1 MVHEHELLVH
11 ISAPV
16 TRQNDQL
23 YRSLAN
29 AYLDFEP
36 ARTHGDRP
44 PQPRADVSSQDAD
57 ASRMSDPAV
66 LNPGSSFDPNVDAS
80 FLSTGKDSYGSFPSG
95 LSQIQDNHA
104 PPSSR
109 LARLEQIH
117 QNWKAQVTTTP
128 KSSAASRQR
137 GAKDWY
143 DGEEEECEDVDTAFI
158 ENTQEARSALQSQM
172 PDSFEMTDENTS
184 EDDTDERHVESDEY
198 AGIFTQ
204 EVPLDGDEP
213 TEQMNAITKEPPQ
226 SGPESSSPISWEDSD
241 EAELVAENAAQED
254 PPSSDAPTE
263 PIPVARAEDTAP
275 SRSTPLPKEPT
286 TVVDRRKS
294 ARLQGSK
301 GSEVKSLGNPKA
313 RPELEFDSL
322 LTRVKR
328 RSSRLNDASKLAAP
342 FKVPT
347 TVASRRKSTR
357 LEEAGAAAA
366 AVKTHVLPTPPPAP
380 TSTIARQQEALRLDE
395 APKPTVSTPQHEI
408 ESLHEA
414 DCDPDASIDFST
426 LPHSVLAPEP
436 KIGITTPLTWPSQ
449 ITPYLAS
456 LKTQHPSNLFQP
468 LKKLHTPAPDTRGW
482 WVASSDAG
490 TDDRTL
496 YDHTS
501 DDEAYDGRPS
511 GDLDERDRD
520 ILDSE
525 DERERL
531 LTREDGGKGILRR
544 KGSGVKVGKWDKKS
558 ETKGR
563 RKSGN
568 EEASALMYEM
578 EEGIG
583 ASSTSFRSRR
593 SSQSD
598 EQRLLASELQRKT
611 RRKSLYRRMAIYVS
625 IIVLFV
631 VLLAATYNLSTPKDV
646 KGAVTLVSNGTSLF
660 APTTILISLDGFRAD
675 FLFRNLTP
683 TLNQFVQEGISPKYM
698 MPSFPSVTF
707 PNHYTMATGMYPEAH
722 GVVGNTFWD
731 PELQQEFYYTDPDR
745 SLQAHWWGGEPL
757 WVTAEKQGVRTA
769 VHMWPGSEADILHQ
783 EIAYVDK
790 YNGSEVLASKVD
802 RIMSLLDVPG
812 PRDVGA
818 KANAPRPQLIAA
830 YVPDVDGDGHRYGPN
845 STEIRKTIA
854 SADAMVGGILSGLQA
869 RNLTNIVNVIVVS
882 DHGMATTDVTR
893 LIQLE
898 DLVDTKELE
907 HTDGWPLYGLR
918 PRDPD
923 SLHRLYNQIKQR
935 TRENPNVDV
944 YLRDEDMP
952 ERYHFS
958 RNKRIAPLWIVPK
971 TGWAIVTR
979 DEFDVEAGKKK
990 GGQVYHPRGLHGYD
1004 FEHPLMRAVF
1014 IAQGPAFPHTPGS
1027 RMHPFQNIELYNIVC
1042 DTLGLTPAPN
1052 NGTLRLPLK
1061 PVGLHDDDEDAPGNE
1076 NHTPEDPVPAYTIP
1090 SSSSSSSSSSTDL
1103 ASMDLNSLSSI
1114 AASAS
1119 GMEDTSPSLHDP
1131 VVPARPTP
1139 ADGSKDELK
1148 NKEGDKEASEGAEKE
1163 KESWWEWLTHKADGV
1178 KDWVDG
1184 FVHDHVPGGKEEGQG
1199 KKGG

>member
-1 MVHEHELLVH
+1 M
-11 ISAPV
+11 SS
-16 TRQNDQL
+16 Q
-23 YRSLAN
+23 
-29 AYLDFEP
+29 
-36 ARTHGDRP
+36 
-44 PQPRADVSSQDAD
+44 PQP
-57 ASRMSDPAV
+57 
-66 LNPGSSFDPNVDAS
+66 
-80 FLSTGKDSYGSFPSG
+80 
-95 LSQIQDNHA
+95 
-104 PPSSR
+104 
-109 LARLEQIH
+109 
-117 QNWKAQVTTTP
+117 
-128 KSSAASRQR
+128 
-137 GAKDWY
+137 
-143 DGEEEECEDVDTAFI
+143 
-158 ENTQEARSALQSQM
+158 QSH
-172 PDSFEMTDENTS
+172 N
-184 EDDTDERHVESDEY
+184 ESHR
-198 AGIFTQ
+198 I
-204 EVPLDGDEP
+204 
-213 TEQMNAITKEPPQ
+213 
-226 SGPESSSPISWEDSD
+226 
-241 EAELVAENAAQED
+241 
-254 PPSSDAPTE
+254 
-263 PIPVARAEDTAP
+263 
-275 SRSTPLPKEPT
+275 
-286 TVVDRRKS
+286 
-294 ARLQGSK
+294 
-301 GSEVKSLGNPKA
+301 
-313 RPELEFDSL
+313 
-322 LTRVKR
+322 
-328 RSSRLNDASKLAAP
+328 
-342 FKVPT
+342 
-347 TVASRRKSTR
+347 
-357 LEEAGAAAA
+357 
-366 AVKTHVLPTPPPAP
+366 
-380 TSTIARQQEALRLDE
+380 
-395 APKPTVSTPQHEI
+395 
-408 ESLHEA
+408 
-414 DCDPDASIDFST
+414 
-426 LPHSVLAPEP
+426 
-436 KIGITTPLTWPSQ
+436 
-449 ITPYLAS
+449 
-456 LKTQHPSNLFQP
+456 
-468 LKKLHTPAPDTRGW
+468 
-482 WVASSDAG
+482 ASSDAG

-531 LTREDGGKGILRR
+531 LTREDGGKGILGR

-769 VHMWPGSEADILHQ
+769 VHMWPGSEAKILHQ

-802 RIMSLLDVPG
+802 RIMSLLDTPG

-845 STEIRKTIA
+845 STKIRKTIA

-935 TRENPNVDV
+935 TKENPNVDV

-1014 IAQGPAFPHTPGS
+1014 IARGPAFPHTPGS

-1090 SSSSSSSSSSTDL
+1090 SSSSSTDL